1 MMKTV
6 VLTGIDSVGKT
17 TSISH
22 LPWKVTRKYPND
34 EEIKTQ
40 INSLYKVLVDGGAE
54 LHESTVRNIYRSIH
68 DLYDRDFR
76 IPFSFPSGTDVAI
89 FDRYFIDNVV
99 YSRMNGVEKASYSE
113 DHLFVPDMVI
123 MVKVRNYGQW
133 KEKFI
138 LKGDENIREPVILFE
153 EVQHEI
159 QNVLK
164 ELKDSK
170 KIKNYTVVEGLREDT
185 TQKIIDVINELV
197 TIVYPS
203 Q

>member
-1 MMKTV
+1 MNV
-6 VLTGIDSVGKT
+6 
-17 TSISH
+17 
-22 LPWKVTRKYPND
+22 
-34 EEIKTQ
+34 EE
-40 INSLYKVLVDGGAE
+40 E
-54 LHESTVRNIYRSIH
+54 ER
-68 DLYDRDFR
+68 
-76 IPFSFPSGTDVAI
+76 
-89 FDRYFIDNVV
+89 
-99 YSRMNGVEKASYSE
+99 YSE
-113 DHLFVPDMVI
+113 DYHFVPNMEI

-159 QNVLK
+159 QNALK

-197 TIVYPS
+197 TIVYTS